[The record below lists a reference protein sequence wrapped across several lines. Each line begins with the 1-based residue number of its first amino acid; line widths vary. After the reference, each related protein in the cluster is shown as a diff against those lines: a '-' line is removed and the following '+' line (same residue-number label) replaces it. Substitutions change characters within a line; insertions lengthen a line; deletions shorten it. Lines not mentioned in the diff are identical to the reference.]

1 MLRFRFGRSRP
12 WHKSGAERRRDAL
25 TVRGA
30 VGGWTLSKRDKPTPE
45 SPPHRKARTTDSVDA
60 SQITT
65 SVEVAVGISL
75 KDLTNLYL
83 LLSVKGFGPQKF
95 RELHLSQIPATEALE
110 NPERLPAGGKR
121 WDGFRSDLGGIPAE
135 MRELCHRRAVR
146 QILTAHK
153 LGASVLTYD
162 HPSYPLRV
170 YNSNDPIPILYTRG
184 SLDVLQQRNAVACV
198 GSRKIRAP
206 YSALQTEFIRHAVGC
221 NFTIVSGFALGADTI
236 SHETAYRNGGRT
248 ICVMPGGLERPF
260 PPENRKLWDEL
271 LCCQRALFVSEF
283 PFGMRASALT
293 LRKRNKLIV
302 AFSQGVLIS
311 QSSVNG
317 GAMNAYRF
325 AREQRKPVATF
336 ADDGMPDTSGNRLIS
351 HERRPE
357 DEMFADKPELDSYS
371 RWLQRLSSST

>member
-1 MLRFRFGRSRP
+1 MRPKTERSFLPARGGYLDFGQDDCHLRREPAVLCSEGTIRCRPRQNCIDGRARRPAVYAMLRFRFGRSRP

-65 SVEVAVGISL
+65 NVEVAVGISL

-153 LGASVLTYD
+153 LGAC
-162 HPSYPLRV
+162 PR
-170 YNSNDPIPILYTRG
+170 
-184 SLDVLQQRNAVACV
+184 
-198 GSRKIRAP
+198 SRWRL
-206 YSALQTEFIRHAVGC
+206 S
-221 NFTIVSGFALGADTI
+221 
-236 SHETAYRNGGRT
+236 GGRVHFT
-248 ICVMPGGLERPF
+248 PPF
-260 PPENRKLWDEL
+260 PE
-271 LCCQRALFVSEF
+271 
-283 PFGMRASALT
+283 
-293 LRKRNKLIV
+293 
-302 AFSQGVLIS
+302 
-311 QSSVNG
+311 
-317 GAMNAYRF
+317 
-325 AREQRKPVATF
+325 ARPSF
-336 ADDGMPDTSGNRLIS
+336 
-351 HERRPE
+351 
-357 DEMFADKPELDSYS
+357 F
-371 RWLQRLSSST
+371 